1 MDPDCVCPVSISDG
15 YDRLRAALTKIVEL
29 YQHRPETR
37 SGGPVA
43 IAAEALGLEEA

>member
-1 MDPDCVCPVSISDG
+1 MDPDCVCPVCILDG

-37 SGGPVA
+37 SGGAVA
-43 IAAEALGLEEA
+43 IALEALGHED